1 MNKQS
6 KINNQ
11 IVFKDMCYT
20 YLDID
25 KHQQIRALKNT
36 NKQARTALAP
46 HTKTYTNS
54 LNVIK
59 QTHTQNADRAPP
71 TKGHEN

>member
-25 KHQQIRALKNT
+25 KHQQIRELKNT
-36 NKQARTALAP
+36 NKQVSTALAT
-46 HTKTYTNS
+46 HTQTYTNS

-59 QTHTQNADRAPP
+59 QTHT
-71 TKGHEN
+71 EC